1 MEEYGCRDCTNPTED
16 CSTCPRNEQRK
27 IEWYQ
32 ERDKEKIANLCCH
45 HGVVAM

>member
-1 MEEYGCRDCTNPTED
+1 MEEYGCKIAQIQPRIVPLA
-16 CSTCPRNEQRK
+16 PRNEQRK

-32 ERDKEKIANLCCH
+32 ERDKEKIASLCCH